1 MKKYNCKQIIQFKQF
16 KQIQS
21 DIDKLF
27 IEKENNYLY
36 IS

>member
-1 MKKYNCKQIIQFKQF
+1 MKKYSCKQIIQIKQF

>member
-1 MKKYNCKQIIQFKQF
+1 MKEYSCKQIIQF